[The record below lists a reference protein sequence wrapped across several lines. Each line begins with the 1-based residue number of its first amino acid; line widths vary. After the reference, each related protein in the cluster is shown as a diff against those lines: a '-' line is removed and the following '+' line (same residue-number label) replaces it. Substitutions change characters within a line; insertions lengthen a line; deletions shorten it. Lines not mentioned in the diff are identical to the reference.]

1 VYICVCVYAYICIH
15 ICMYVYIYIYIYI
28 YIYEVQHAVW
38 FCVQDEVNANCFVPL
53 DCD

>member
-15 ICMYVYIYIYIYI
+15 ICMYVYIYI